1 MGASMMRAVIL
12 VLSLFLPVSLV
23 SAQGLV
29 IQINDDSARFTFATE
44 AWGQQYGQLDLE
56 AGFLFNENDDYMLN
70 AGLMVRNDSLDTP
83 IIVSVGSRLYY
94 ADVTGPAPALTSY
107 TVASV
112 TIGIDVLLIPDNLG
126 GIGFGAHYF
135 AGPSVVSF
143 GDAESFTEYGVR
155 VSYQITPQANIFLG
169 YQKIETEIENTGVD
183 VTVSKGTM
191 FGVDLRF

>member
-1 MGASMMRAVIL
+1 MLRAVFL
-12 VLSLFLPVSLV
+12 GLSLFLPASLV
-23 SAQGLV
+23 YAQGLV
-29 IQINDDSARFTFATE
+29 IQINNDSARFTFATE
-44 AWGQQYGQLDLE
+44 AWGQEYGQLDLE
-56 AGFLFNENDDYMLN
+56 AGFLFNENDDYMIN

-83 IIVSVGSRLYY
+83 IIVSIGSRLYY
-94 ADVTGPAPALTSY
+94 ADVTGPAPTLTSY

-135 AGPSVVSF
+135 KGPSVVSF

-155 VSYQITPQANIFLG
+155 LSYQITPQANIFVG
-169 YQKIETEIENTGVD
+169 HQTIETEIKDQGFD
-183 VTVSKGTM
+183 ITVSKGTL